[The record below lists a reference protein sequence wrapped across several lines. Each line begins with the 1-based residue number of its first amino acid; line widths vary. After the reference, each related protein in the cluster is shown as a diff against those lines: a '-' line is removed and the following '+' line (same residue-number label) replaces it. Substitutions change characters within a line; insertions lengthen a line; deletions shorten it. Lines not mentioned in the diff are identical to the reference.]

1 MSKKY
6 PLRKFTNTS
15 RKRMEIFYTCKDI
28 ALKSQMR
35 SKHCAAL
42 ERNGKI
48 ILIDCNHYGGSKNSS
63 SLHAEAN
70 IQKKLSR
77 MSHKIKKR
85 YNYNLYIVRYSKASG
100 YMNSKPCS
108 DCVKC
113 IKSSMPY
120 VSKVF
125 YSYDND
131 SYICIDKK
139 TLETNHVS
147 TGNLYRMQNRK
158 K

>member
-6 PLRKFTNTS
+6 PLRKFTNAS
-15 RKRMEIFYTCKDI
+15 RKRMGIFEMCKDI

-35 SKHCAAL
+35 SKHSACL

-48 ILIDCNHYGGSKNSS
+48 ITIDCNHYGGDKNSS

-70 IQKKLSR
+70 IQKKMSRLSY
-77 MSHKIKKR
+77 KLKKR
-85 YNYNLYIVRYSKASG
+85 CNYNLYVVRYSNASG

-108 DCVKC
+108 ECAKC

-120 VSKVF
+120 VNKVF
-125 YSYDND
+125 YTHDKEN
-131 SYICIDKK
+131 YICQDKRNLD
-139 TLETNHVS
+139 TDHISLGH
-147 TGNLYRMQNRK
+147 LYRMSKRR
-158 K
+158 